1 MNFRVA
7 HRVLAIALLFYTV
20 LLSSSLGA
28 NAEEIKIGVLKST
41 STGPIYIAVEKHYF
55 DAEGL
60 EPNLVTFASAQPIS
74 VAAAG
79 SEIDVGVTAF
89 TGGLFSLAGQGA
101 IRIISGYAQNVP
113 GFKFDA
119 FVVSNKAWQ
128 EGVRTYK
135 DFAGRIYGVSQIGPP
150 PHYELALLA
159 EKYGFDFGSVRIS
172 PLQSLA
178 NVASALTGGQIDA
191 TSLLGSAAIPL
202 IARGDVKLLGWAGD
216 QVPYQLGSIFTGA
229 KTAADHPERL
239 EKFLRVYRRAVHEY
253 HDAFTAPD
261 GKRADGPGADEIAG
275 IMAKYTGL
283 TVEQVKTGVVYF
295 DREARVNEA
304 DVMRQVDWFLKQGL
318 IKQPVDP
325 KLFFDSR
332 FVVRED
338 QK

>member
-1 MNFRVA
+1 MARSIAQRAFA
-7 HRVLAIALLFYTV
+7 TALLFAAA
-20 LLSSSLGA
+20 LSLSPSA
-28 NAEEIKIGVLKST
+28 RAEEIKIGILKST
-41 STGPIYIAVEKHYF
+41 STGPIYLAAEKNYF
-55 DAEGL
+55 AAEGL
-60 EPNLVTFASAQPIS
+60 EPKLITFASAQPIS

-89 TGGLFSLAGQGA
+89 TGGLFALGGQGA
-101 IRIISGYAQNVP
+101 IRIIAGYAQNVP

-128 EGVRTYK
+128 EGVRSYK
-135 DFAGRIYGVSQIGPP
+135 DFAGRVYGVSQIGAP

-159 EKYGFDFGSVRIS
+159 EKFGFDFASVRIS

-202 IARGDVKLLGWAGD
+202 IDRGDVKLLGWAGD
-216 QVPYQLGSIFTGA
+216 EVPYQLGSVFTGA
-229 KTAADHPERL
+229 KTAAAHPDRL
-239 EKFLRVYRRAVHEY
+239 EKFLRVYRKAVREY
-253 HDAFTAPD
+253 HDAFTGPD
-261 GKRADGPGADEIAG
+261 GKRADGPGADEIAA

-283 TVEQVKTGVVYF
+283 GVEQVKQGAVYF
-295 DREARVNEA
+295 DRDARINE
-304 DVMRQVDWFLKQGL
+304 DGVMNQIDWFLKQGL

-325 KLFFDSR
+325 RVFFDSR

-338 QK
+338 KK